1 VKWLL
6 SLLIAVQCIA
16 QPLDRIID
24 AKTPAELVRIMDDWT
39 RGRPMGLHTATFDN
53 GMTLTGSMAA
63 TFDRDTA
70 AYVYTYSGA
79 ATASSADTPRYGED
93 VLVFGAP
100 TFETINA
107 VSANGSS
114 YNAGNTYDG
123 DALVMMSYGNGDG
136 TSTLIIYTDGS
147 TPTASVTR
155 DMDASLGGFT
165 KPATEDDLLAGE
177 ATEEEDYMY
186 QIAGMDLYR
195 GFMIAWCHVKTYD
208 GSGDRDDEANW
219 IAYGFGACISTD
231 GGSTWSRHFRCRE
244 DNYLTTTDTFGQLW
258 SGKLMV
264 RTRAGTDSD
273 EVWAVLTNYNA
284 GSARSAS
291 TYLFRATYSAGW
303 TAEAAHRWSHTVVN
317 ATQTHAHVAVLSGSK
332 LLTYIGDTFTD
343 GRTEETVCSDIA
355 DYLAGATDRANASG
369 VKENG
374 TNWSALA
381 IVEGSTGATG
391 MVASQ
396 IVGCAE
402 AIEDGAFAL
411 GGDEEYGTPIN
422 IMRMTA
428 TAGDH
433 PNQTR
438 GYGYT
443 TTNAELGNWRSFTL
457 NAWDKTGTNPA
468 VAGNITPGNGWAT
481 GNHAATRIVYKPAG
495 ETAFGI
501 VAALTD
507 EDQNPEQIKPV
518 LSPAGYIWW
527 ASKSGN
533 GLRRFQVPTTW
544 RKQRAIR
551 TGPGATNHAMT
562 TPVVRT
568 AAHAT
573 NTVTIG
579 AVPPHAAPSNG
590 AVVRFQA
597 AASSS
602 NMGHYRIST
611 DSLVANAHTW
621 LHVVVWVYSP
631 EWDGSTYTNIAPQFW
646 RANFYTHEHGTAG
659 EQTGLL
665 SPRRVSVRGA
675 WVRLEWQ
682 LHNDA
687 AGDWDIATAY
697 TTESIQLVMQ
707 LQANNS
713 TVHPQDFYMV
723 VAGVYPDGQPPSY
736 DPPTVASG
744 SGAGD
749 NESLVL
755 SGFSCGNTWTA
766 YLVGIVPDSGRDTL
780 WHGAGTHR
788 AVATLYESAT
798 KYIEIRLDADDEFQ
812 VHVQD
817 GATNPDFTS
826 TGGPLLIRGDPIIV
840 QLNWDGDAY
849 ACTYSVGGS
858 AARTLTMGSGARVSP
873 VSLKLSSNQ
882 DGSAFESMGWLYAA
896 IDDSEAKDDPGFIG
910 SGKVGTNGTNGAGM
924 FFYQSAPG
932 RQKYRRIW
940 WEE

>member
-1 VKWLL
+1 
-6 SLLIAVQCIA
+6 
-16 QPLDRIID
+16 
-24 AKTPAELVRIMDDWT
+24 
-39 RGRPMGLHTATFDN
+39 MGLHSATFN
-53 GMTLTGSMAA
+53 GGVALGGSMAA

-70 AYVYTYSGA
+70 AYVYAYAGA
-79 ATASSADTPRYGED
+79 AEASPADTPRYGEP

-114 YNAGNTYDG
+114 YNAGQTYDG

-136 TSTLIIYTDGS
+136 TSTLIIYTDGA

-165 KPATEDDLLAGE
+165 KPATEDDILAGE
-177 ATEEEDYMY
+177 ATEEEDYLY

-195 GFMIAWCHVKTYD
+195 GFMIAWCHVKVYD
-208 GSGDRDDEANW
+208 GAGARDDEANW

-231 GGSTWSRHFRCRE
+231 GGATWAKHFRCRE
-244 DNYLTTTDTFGQLW
+244 DNYLTTTDTFGQAW

-264 RTRAGTDSD
+264 RTRAGSDSD
-273 EVWAVLTNYNA
+273 EVWGALTNYNA
-284 GSARSAS
+284 GTARSAS
-291 TYLFRATYSAGW
+291 TYLFRATHSAGW
-303 TAEAAHRWSHTVVN
+303 TAEAAHRWSHTVIN
-317 ATQTHAHVAVLSGSK
+317 ATQTHAHVAALSESD
-332 LLTYIGDTFTD
+332 LTIWLGDTFTD
-343 GRTEETVCSDIA
+343 GRTEQTTCSDIA
-355 DYLAGATDRANASG
+355 NYLAGATERANASG
-369 VKENG
+369 VYEGG

-402 AIEDGAFAL
+402 AIENRAFAL

-422 IMRMTA
+422 IVRITGS
-428 TAGDH
+428 GDH

-443 TTNAELGNWRSFTL
+443 TTDAELGNWRCFTL
-457 NAWDKTGTNPA
+457 NAWDKTGVNPA

-501 VAALTD
+501 AAAITD

-533 GLRRFQVPTTW
+533 GLRRMACPDSW
-544 RKQRAIR
+544 RQQRAIR

-562 TPVVRT
+562 TPVQRT
-568 AAHAT
+568 APGGT
-573 NTVTIG
+573 NTVTIDST
-579 AVPPHAAPSNG
+579 PPDAAPSNG
-590 AVVRFQA
+590 KVMHFEID
-597 AASSS
+597 ASHS

-621 LHVVVWVYSP
+621 LHIVCWVYAP
-631 EWDGSTYTNIAPQFW
+631 EWDGDTYTHIAPQFW
-646 RANFYTHEHGTAG
+646 RANFYTQEHGTAG
-659 EQTGLL
+659 EATGLL
-665 SPRRVSVRGA
+665 SPRRVTVRGA

-755 SGFSCGNTWTA
+755 DGFTCGDAWTA
-766 YLVGIVPDSGRDTL
+766 YLIGIVPDSGRDAL

-788 AVATLYESAT
+788 AAAALPESAS
-798 KYIEIRLDADDEFQ
+798 KWIEIRLDAAGGFQ

-817 GATNPDFTS
+817 DDTNPTFTD
-826 TGGPLLIRGDPIIV
+826 TGGPLPIRGDPILV
-840 QLNWDGDAY
+840 ALSWDGSGY
-849 ACTYSVGGS
+849 ACKYSVGGS
-858 AARTLTMGSGARVSP
+858 AARTLAMGSGAAVAP
-873 VSLKLSSNQ
+873 VSLKLGSNA
-882 DGSAFESMGWLYAA
+882 GGTEFETTAWLYAA
-896 IDDSEAKDDPGFIG
+896 VNDAAADPDLEVF
-910 SGKVGTNGTNGAGM
+910 VETGTLA
-924 FFYQSAPG
+924 QAIISRG
-932 RQKYRRIW
+932 RSREGNRRRRP
-940 WEE
+940 